1 MLNLPQ
7 PRLPTPTVFDGTSP
21 TFPEW
26 ARELRAYLNI
36 SQFEYINLFDF
47 AYDAEEP
54 LTTDIMVLQ
63 TAAGARQGAEIIRHR
78 ARIQALQDERAL
90 PQAERREHGVIDPEI
105 QQATNDLNAQQL
117 LQDAT
122 TTAVRRAGELF
133 GYLIMHA
140 TKPGSEPNNLLR
152 RLQRTNIGWEM
163 FRQLRHQYAAGA
175 RVQQYTLLQG
185 IVHPQPRWTETSQ
198 QQQFQKWI
206 QDISAYE
213 MIHPVIDDA
222 LKVSTAINNLRGP
235 IQQHLL
241 LQVRPHHTWQEVRQ
255 MIDNFFANSYMHLPG
270 QTIGNIDQ
278 DINIVKKEGQ
288 RQERKRKRKERKRK
302 GLQQQLLQLQLQHY
316 NTTTTTL
323 PQPVTTSERKIKRKR
338 SHREL

>member
-36 SQFEYINLFDF
+36 SQFEYINLFDY

-63 TAAGARQGAEIIRHR
+63 TAAGARQNAEILRHR
-78 ARIQALQDERAL
+78 ARIQALRAEREL
-90 PQAERREHGVIDPEI
+90 PQDERREHAAIDEDI
-105 QQATNDLNAQQL
+105 QNANNDLNAQQA

-185 IVHPQPRWTETSQ
+185 IVHPQPRWTETSTTTTISEMDTRHQRLRDDTSCHRRCIEGEYSNKQLTRTDTTTSVTSSQASSHLARSTSNDRQLLCQ
-198 QQQFQKWI
+198 QL
-206 QDISAYE
+206 
-213 MIHPVIDDA
+213 HA
-222 LKVSTAINNLRGP
+222 LTWSDHR
-235 IQQHLL
+235 QH
-241 LQVRPHHTWQEVRQ
+241 RPGHQHRAE
-255 MIDNFFANSYMHLPG
+255 
-270 QTIGNIDQ
+270 
-278 DINIVKKEGQ
+278 EGQ
-288 RQERKRKRKERKRK
+288 RQEYIKRKRKRKERKR
-302 GLQQQLLQLQLQHY
+302 
-316 NTTTTTL
+316 
-323 PQPVTTSERKIKRKR
+323 
-338 SHREL
+338 